1 MSRKDTYRQKV
12 YDAENR
18 WIRNYGSHGT
28 LSIEDAK
35 MLLDNLVTHFKI
47 PMVGLRI
54 NRSLKQWSGWY
65 KSGGNPSYGFAI
77 IEVAREEPALKTV
90 LHEFA
95 HHLDCSRRPDY
106 DGKGHGGS
114 YTQAMLEVVEF
125 YFDTAL
131 MVALMRCY
139 EAEGALVGAAESR
152 KVAERS
158 STGTLRRQE
167 RHGLVEEAWVV
178 KLTNPKYGTMWL
190 TQDKMGLAKA
200 VTSAGVWKRQVTA
213 EKILSIAEAGDW
225 SSEVVKVEAELDT
238 LFTNRWW
245 ALREVE

>member
-18 WIRNYGSHGT
+18 WIRNWGDHGT
-28 LSIEDAK
+28 IPIEDAR
-35 MLLDNLVTHFKI
+35 LVLNDLERHFKV
-47 PMVGLRI
+47 PLVSLRI

-65 KSGGNPSYGFAI
+65 RGGFAAR
-77 IEVAREEPALKTV
+77 IEVAREEPSLKTI

-95 HHLDCSRRPDY
+95 HHLDASRRVDY

-114 YTQAMLEVVEF
+114 YTQAMLEVIEF
-125 YFDTAL
+125 YFDTTL

-139 EAEGALVGAAESR
+139 EAEGAIVGVTESR

-158 STGTLRRQE
+158 AVGTDRRQQ
-167 RHGLVEEAWVV
+167 RHGLIEEAWAV
-178 KLTNPKYGTMWL
+178 KVSHPEYGQHWL
-190 TQDKMGLAKA
+190 LQDKLSLTKV
-200 VTSAGVWKRQVTA
+200 VTQAGVWKRETTA
-213 EKILSIAEAGDW
+213 AKAMDIARA
-225 SSEVVKVEAELDT
+225 SEWTSETVKVVAELDT

-245 ALREVE
+245 AFKEVE